1 MMIVGGTS
9 LTDFFS
15 TVAIEIMPTV
25 LVVSLAKELAN
36 LFIKVIVA
44 SCLIY
49 Y

>member
-1 MMIVGGTS
+1 MIVGGTS

-25 LVVSLAKELAN
+25 LVVSLVKELAN
-36 LFIKVIVA
+36 LFIELTAI